1 MLFMFGVE
9 QWRLF
14 LVWFSLAC
22 AALQFAPE
30 QGLLLV
36 TDASF
41 RRALYGQAMIN
52 AIAINA
58 IMIFY
63 ALAALRR
70 AESELEQHHM
80 RSEALIETV
89 MPPSIAA
96 RLKSGE
102 ERIAD
107 RIENLSRRC
116 PRRHD
121 RKCGQAGE

>member
-1 MLFMFGVE
+1 MLFMFGIE

-14 LVWFSLAC
+14 LVWFILAC
-22 AALQFAPE
+22 AALIFVMQFAPE

-36 TDASF
+36 RDTSF
-41 RRALYGQAMIN
+41 RQALSSQATIN

-58 IMIFY
+58 LLIFY
-63 ALAALRR
+63 ALAVLRR
-70 AESELEQHHM
+70 AESELEQQHM

-89 MPPSIAA
+89 TPSSIAA

-107 RIENLSRRC
+107 RIENLI
-116 PRRHD
+116 PN
-121 RKCGQAGE
+121 A